1 MRLDAVFPPMA
12 TPLAD
17 GEVDARAIASNIARW
32 MRTGLGGIVALG
44 TNGEAALLDEDESD
58 RVIAAARDAVPRGRI
73 LIAGTGRESTRAT
86 IVASKRAAALGADF
100 VLVRTPSFFKTR
112 MTADAFIQH
121 YTALA
126 DACPV
131 PVLLYNFPALTGVT
145 LSPEVVGRLAAHP
158 NIAGMKE
165 SGSDAAQQA
174 AFADVAPEGFAVIAG
189 SAPTFYAALC
199 LGLTG
204 GILAAACVLPELC
217 VALHKAVRAGQHG
230 EARDLQRKL
239 TPIGKLVTAVHGV
252 PGLKAAMDHAGYI
265 GGEPRA
271 PLAPA
276 SAVAMA
282 EIRAALDGLQQPS

>member
-230 EARDLQRKL
+230 EARNLQRQL
-239 TPIGKLVTAVHGV
+239 TPIAKLVTAVHGV

-276 SAVAMA
+276 SAVAVA